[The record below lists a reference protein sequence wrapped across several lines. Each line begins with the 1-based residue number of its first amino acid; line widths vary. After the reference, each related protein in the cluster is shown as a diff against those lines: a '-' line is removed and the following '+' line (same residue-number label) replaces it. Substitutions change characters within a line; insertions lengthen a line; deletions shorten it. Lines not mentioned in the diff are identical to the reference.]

1 MECVCVVFFS
11 SFLSFFFLFI
21 FTEFNIIAFS
31 RFLVFTR
38 ICELLSHVFCVSNA
52 DHMVHLLMTFR
63 KNLIRLCKSCIY
75 QPRKDQRSVS
85 GGIPFIMIDGCRQP
99 GCHLSFLLLLFFRN
113 DHDDVK
119 QGDDVCAVCTHR
131 PYCRP
136 SEREREGKRRQ
147 ANCIFSYSLSLSF
160 IERKGEKRVCSL

>member
-1 MECVCVVFFS
+1 
-11 SFLSFFFLFI
+11 
-21 FTEFNIIAFS
+21 
-31 RFLVFTR
+31 
-38 ICELLSHVFCVSNA
+38 
-52 DHMVHLLMTFR
+52 
-63 KNLIRLCKSCIY
+63 
-75 QPRKDQRSVS
+75 
-85 GGIPFIMIDGCRQP
+85 MIDGCRQP

-160 IERKGEKRVCSL
+160 IERKGEKRVCSLWNEISLNKLLYFSLYILQHLSKKNVATSTENLISNKGEIKKKEIFIKTDGTFFDFLIHWSSSSCLKLFF